1 MTTREMLIGLG
12 AGLCGLMCCPGTASA
27 QSLWVTESDV
37 VLTASGDPDPQAGL
51 RRNSIMF
58 VQPPEPVEYRRH
70 DLITII
76 IDESTSAESSQSLET
91 EKEWQA
97 DGQVASFLDPWAL
110 LELRLRG
117 GDATNIPLINADYGR
132 EYTGE
137 GDYSRE
143 DRFTTRLTAKVL
155 EVKPNGTLLLEARER
170 IVTDEEERVIVV
182 TGLCRP
188 QDITVQNTIL
198 SGQMADLNVV
208 LNHEGE
214 VRQAAKK
221 GLITRV
227 LDALFAF

>member
-1 MTTREMLIGLG
+1 MRH
-12 AGLCGLMCCPGTASA
+12 LMHAAVCAAALAAPASA
-27 QSLWVTESDV
+27 QSLWVSEGEA
-37 VLTASGDPDPQAGL
+37 VLGPDGAIDPYAGL
-51 RRNSIMF
+51 RRTSILF
-58 VQPPEPVEYRRH
+58 VEPPEPVEYRRH

-76 IDESTSAESSQSLET
+76 IDETTSAESSQTLET
-91 EKEWQA
+91 EKDWRA
-97 DGQVASFLDPWAL
+97 DGQVGSIIDPWEL

-117 GDATNIPLINADYGR
+117 GDATNIPLIDADFRR

-137 GDYSRE
+137 GDYERR

-155 EVKPNGTLLLEARER
+155 EVKPNGTLLVEARER
-170 IVTDEEERVIVV
+170 IVTDEEERVLVV

-188 QDITVQNTIL
+188 QDITLQNTIL

-208 LNHEGE
+208 LQHEGE